1 MDNTC
6 TQDKLASTQKVSK
19 AARRREKRAALQHA
33 QQTAALRNIQADR
46 SDSLRSVEM
55 KRLEKE
61 LSARHLC
68 LFEVPS
74 DGDCLYQSIGHQL
87 KIRNYPLHELLGK
100 IEMSNPENL
109 NDINTDQT
117 MKQVVKILRH
127 LASYHIRK
135 NMNDFL
141 PFLFNPDSG
150 EPMSIANFE
159 QYCDNIEKTSTW
171 GGQIEIRALSTMLQ
185 LPIEILQAEGVSLI
199 IGEEF
204 SEQPPIT
211 IVYHRYAFALGEH
224 YNSCLKKQGF
234 Q

>member
-1 MDNTC
+1 MDHIYTE
-6 TQDKLASTQKVSK
+6 DKPVSTQKVSK
-19 AARRREKRAALQHA
+19 AARRREKRAALQRA
-33 QQTAALRNIQADR
+33 QQTAALMNIQTDK

-55 KRLEKE
+55 KRLEKQLE
-61 LSARHLC
+61 ARHLS

-87 KIRNYPLHELLGK
+87 KVRNYPLHTLLEK
-100 IEMSNPENL
+100 IGTCNADNL
-109 NDINTDQT
+109 SSITADQT
-117 MKQVVKILRH
+117 MKQLVKILRH

-141 PFLFNPDSG
+141 PFLFNSNSG

-159 QYCDNIEKTSTW
+159 QYCDSIEKPSTW

-185 LPIEILQAEGVSLI
+185 IPIEILQAEGVPLI

-224 YNSCLKKQGF
+224 YNSCLKKQDV